1 MVSALRKSP
10 RVIGAARL
18 LICSGRD
25 SREGEMAL
33 KLALSNRPDI
43 TWTLS
48 FDSYR
53 QCA

>member
-1 MVSALRKSP
+1 
-10 RVIGAARL
+10 
-18 LICSGRD
+18 
-25 SREGEMAL
+25 MAL